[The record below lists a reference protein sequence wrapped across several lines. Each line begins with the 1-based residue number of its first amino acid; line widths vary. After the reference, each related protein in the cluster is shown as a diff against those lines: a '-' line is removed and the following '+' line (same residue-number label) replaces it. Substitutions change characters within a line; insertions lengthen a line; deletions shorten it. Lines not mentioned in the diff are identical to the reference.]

1 MTITPNRT
9 QAPAFHSVKDV
20 HLLQAAEHKLSNGI
34 PVFVLNA
41 GTQEVVKIE
50 WQFTAGICHQPQPLV
65 ATAVNDMLDEGI
77 PGRSAEE
84 LAEELDYYGAFIE
97 SETTH
102 DNASFTLYTLNRH
115 LPAVLPLVRAMLFEA
130 SFPAAEF
137 DVYISNRRQKFVVD
151 AAKVSNM
158 ARRGFSELLFGTQHP
173 YGAKAELSDFDKL
186 TREQLVDFHRTHYTP
201 EGCTIIVAGMVTDAV
216 TNEISK
222 VFGSLASGT
231 QPAIHAALPAPV
243 THSGRIHTLEKAD
256 AIQSAIRTGRLLF
269 NKTHA
274 DYHGMQVLNTVFGGY
289 FGSRLMANIREDKGY
304 TYGIGSGLV
313 SLREAGYFVI
323 STEVGVNVTN
333 ATLHEIRT
341 ELDKLRQEEIPA
353 DELELVRNYMTGVFL
368 RSTDGPFAL
377 ADRLKGLLGF
387 NLNYDYYSRFL
398 QTVQSISAAELQ
410 QLAQKYLNPDDLT
423 ELVAG
428 MRK

>member
-1 MTITPNRT
+1 MSLDRT
-9 QAPAFHSVKDV
+9 LAPAFQPVTDV
-20 HLLQAAEHKLSNGI
+20 HLLQASEQKLSNGI
-34 PVFVLNA
+34 PVFCLDA

-50 WQFTAGICHQPQPLV
+50 WQFAAGIRSQPQPLV

-77 PGRSAEE
+77 AGRSAEE

-102 DNASFTLYTLNRH
+102 DVASFTLYSLNRH
-115 LPAVLPLVRAMLFEA
+115 LPSVLPLVRAMLFEPV
-130 SFPAAEF
+130 FPAAEF
-137 DVYISNRRQKFVVD
+137 EVYLSNRRQKFVVD
-151 AAKVSNM
+151 SAKVGNM
-158 ARRGFSELLFGTQHP
+158 ARRGFAEFLFGATHP
-173 YGAKAELSDFDKL
+173 YGAKAELEDFDRL
-186 TREQLVDFHRTHYTP
+186 GREQLVNFHRSFYTP
-201 EGCTIIVAGMVTDAV
+201 AACTIIAAGKVTDEV
-216 TNEISK
+216 IGQLEKT
-222 VFGSLASGT
+222 FGALPLGEKPVSALT
-231 QPAIHAALPAPV
+231 LPAPV
-243 THSGRIHTLEKAD
+243 THPALIHTLEKND
-256 AIQSAIRTGRLLF
+256 ALQSAIRTGCMLF

-274 DYHGMQVLNTVFGGY
+274 DYHPMQVLNTVLGGY

-313 SLREAGYFVI
+313 SLQHAGYFVI

-377 ADRLKGLLGF
+377 ADRLKGLLGY
-387 NLNYDYYSRFL
+387 NLSYEYYNRFL
-398 QTVQSISAAELQ
+398 HTVQSITAAELQ
-410 QLAQKYLNPDDLT
+410 GLAQKYLAPEKMT
-423 ELVAG
+423 EVVAG
-428 MRK
+428 KRA